1 MYRDHNSAGG
11 DYAVCGDQGG
21 EYQDRGCDQAAVVLF
36 CRYLCGAFGGN
47 LCSGGVYVAA
57 WAFGVE
63 RIEIKSLWSGERDGF
78 IHYVQAARRKFHG
91 EKEIDRFQEIL
102 YT

>member
-57 WAFGVE
+57 WAFGVCLVC
-63 RIEIKSLWSGERDGF
+63 KSVKDMEAGKTVGED
-78 IHYVQAARRKFHG
+78 
-91 EKEIDRFQEIL
+91 
-102 YT
+102 